1 MVFYFPAAS
10 IHSSDPSAGD
20 KHENFCRTKMM
31 LHHFSTNVHD
41 QDLADV
47 VDGRIAILI
56 ILMNKRATTTWELP
70 C

>member
-1 MVFYFPAAS
+1 MWPLRRDLTLLEFLPQEKAMSGLLLSRLA

-41 QDLADV
+41 
-47 VDGRIAILI
+47 
-56 ILMNKRATTTWELP
+56 
-70 C
+70 